1 MELDVYSFKEG
12 HTIVLGL
19 TRSGKTYA
27 VKKILTQNKRGV
39 LFFNTQNEKL
49 EGFLKV
55 NMGTPFNMILKLLK
69 LRKKINY
76 IPSTKLK
83 EQFIEV
89 EFLISQLFEN
99 GNFSQNNPIF
109 VVIDEAHLFQK
120 ESLESIKRIATS
132 GIRWGLNGIFISQRP
147 ANLDNTLMS
156 QSSHMLIFKCNMESQ
171 YFKNY
176 SIPIENILNNI
187 AIMGEYSFCEY
198 DFLTITPYNKV

>member
-1 MELDVYSFKEG
+1 MYNFKEG

-27 VKKILTQNKRGV
+27 VKKILTQNSKGV
-39 LFFNTQNEKL
+39 LFFNTQNENL
-49 EGFLKV
+49 EGFIKV
-55 NMGTPFNMILKLLK
+55 NKFTHYSIILKLLK
-69 LRKKINY
+69 LNRKINY

-83 EQFIEV
+83 EQFIEIQ
-89 EFLISQLFEN
+89 FLVNQLFEN
-99 GNFSQNNPIF
+99 SNFSQKNPIYI
-109 VVIDEAHLFQK
+109 VIDEAHLFQK

-176 SIPIENILNNI
+176 SIPIEKILNNI
-187 AIMGEYSFCEY
+187 SIMGEYSFCEY
-198 DFLTITPYNKV
+198 DFLIVTPYTKV